1 MPASHGLLGRIQRA
15 NDDASRRFGPNTAE
29 VEAFIN
35 AVGLLT
41 PWQWRQVLAS
51 RRLVA
56 SVTKEGAGE
65 SSRAIQDAI
74 RGSDSRMS
82 EPMSKAGEIL
92 FDTLMRKS
100 EEKQVAAWQAMSAL
114 VSRNSL
120 PALKFAAHYAPFA
133 TLIPLSG
140 SDVLEPPT
148 RRFMVELEGL
158 TAEQCEALGRRW
170 RLEPEVSRALLQAVA
185 NHREARSEE
194 SVAMAALTL
203 IPAQVTGDSGWAAVR
218 TAVHGGRVLGSLSDL
233 SPDQVA
239 ELWAPIEQ
247 VVPFASL
254 TVENHA
260 AAEAVKAAVSSAIRT
275 IRAPR
280 KRPAAAAPPKAA
292 APYGSNSSEVAV
304 FIKTVGELTAIQWLR
319 VLDRRALVASVTR
332 DSTDEP
338 AGVVRSILASIEGTR
353 ELDTFTRCRAFA
365 AVERAGYAIES
376 EGRMTG
382 EQAKEMYRPFAHS
395 IPLDSVNGGGFA
407 HKLASLSKHD
417 WERVAAE
424 APAANEEAVAPLVNA
439 GTALVDFFGGRS
451 DDEAVAAWHAVSALV
466 RRHHLTP
473 IKFAASYAPFASA
486 IPVTNPR
493 SLGALV
499 SRYVTAVGRLG
510 SSQCAALAKEWTLDD
525 ELSSALS
532 RAVADGATRTGEE
545 AAALAAVVTVPMRV
559 SGAHGWAAV
568 KTA

>member
-114 VSRNSL
+114 VSRNSI

-254 TVENHA
+254 TVENEA
-260 AAEAVKAAVSSAIRT
+260 PAEAGRGAVSSAFRT

-280 KRPAAAAPPKAA
+280 KRPAAAAPAKAA
-292 APYGSNSSEVAV
+292 APYGSNSAEVAV

-365 AVERAGYAIES
+365 AVERAGYAIQS
-376 EGRMTG
+376 GGRMTG

-417 WERVAAE
+417 WERVAAD
-424 APAANEEAVAPLVNA
+424 APAGAQEAVAPAVDA
-439 GTALVDFFGGRS
+439 GPALVDFFGGRS
-451 DDEAVAAWHAVSALV
+451 DDDAVAPGD
-466 RRHHLTP
+466 RR
-473 IKFAASYAPFASA
+473 S
-486 IPVTNPR
+486 
-493 SLGALV
+493 
-499 SRYVTAVGRLG
+499 
-510 SSQCAALAKEWTLDD
+510 
-525 ELSSALS
+525 
-532 RAVADGATRTGEE
+532 
-545 AAALAAVVTVPMRV
+545 
-559 SGAHGWAAV
+559 
-568 KTA
+568 